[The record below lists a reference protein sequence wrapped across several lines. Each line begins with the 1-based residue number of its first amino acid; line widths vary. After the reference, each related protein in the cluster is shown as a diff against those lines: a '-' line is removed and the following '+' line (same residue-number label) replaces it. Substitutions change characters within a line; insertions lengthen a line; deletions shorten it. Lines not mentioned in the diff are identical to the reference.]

1 MKTVKLFLLATV
13 LLMTA
18 AAGAAPAPPAGGSAP
33 DGRKMIMAHSH
44 ADMTPELIAA
54 LKKAIPQ
61 YRAMTD
67 MEIHMSM
74 GGMGPDYQWNVSA
87 PQLRGSVGVL
97 VLTHGVGET
106 GDRIFKR
113 AIEPIGTKYPTSI
126 GIGMAMTH
134 SEPLQ
139 SAVDDLTKAG
149 AKTIILVPPLV
160 SKHNTIYRQ
169 WEYIFGWPT
178 AAEYLS
184 VPRVKTKLKL
194 VMAHTFDDS
203 PLFTQMLLD
212 HARELSKNPARE
224 AVMIVAHGPEDN
236 EDNLPDLAFL
246 NAHAVKVKAQG
257 GFAQVQAINLQDDA
271 FKPIRAAN
279 VRNLRKMITDAQ
291 ARGYDILVVPAVI
304 ASFGLQAKL
313 KQDLLGL
320 KYRFQEKGVSEHP
333 AFAKLLEQRIQ
344 EETAKLAASR

>member
-1 MKTVKLFLLATV
+1 MKSWMIFMLAAV
-13 LLMTA
+13 LTTATATA
-18 AAGAAPAPPAGGSAP
+18 AAPPASKP
-33 DGRKMIMAHSH
+33 DGRKMIMAHDH

-54 LKKAIPQ
+54 LKAAIPQ

-87 PQLRGSVGVL
+87 PQLRGKVGVL
-97 VLTHGVGET
+97 VLTHGVGDS
-106 GDRIFKR
+106 GDRVFKR
-113 AIEPIGTKYPTSI
+113 AVEPVGAKYPTSI

-149 AKTIILVPPLV
+149 AATIVLVPPMV
-160 SKHNTIYRQ
+160 SKHNTLYRQ

-178 AAEYLS
+178 ASEYLA
-184 VPRVKTKLKL
+184 VPKVKTKAKL
-194 VMAHTFDDS
+194 LMAEAFDDA

-212 HARELSKNPARE
+212 HAREISKNPARE
-224 AVMIVAHGPEDN
+224 AVMIVAHGPEDP
-236 EDNLPDLAFL
+236 EDNPPDLDYL
-246 NAHAVKVKAQG
+246 NRHAAKVKTQG
-257 GFAQVQAINLQDDA
+257 GFAEVQALNLQDDA

-279 VRNLRKMITDAQ
+279 VRKLRKMIADAQ

-320 KYRFQEKGVSEHP
+320 KYRFQEKGLSEHS

-344 EETAKLAASR
+344 ETIAKNKN

>member
-1 MKTVKLFLLATV
+1 MTTAKIMLLASALLAT
-13 LLMTA
+13 A
-18 AAGAAPAPPAGGSAP
+18 AARGAAPPAAGGSAP

-67 MEIHMSM
+67 MELHMNM

-97 VLTHGVGET
+97 LLTHGVGET

-113 AIEPIGTKYPTSI
+113 AIEPIGAKYPTSI

-139 SAVDDLTKAG
+139 SAVDDLARAG
-149 AKTIILVPPLV
+149 VKTIVLVPPLV
-160 SKHNTIYRQ
+160 SKYNTIYRQ

-184 VPRVKTKLKL
+184 VPKVKTRLRL
-194 VMAHTFDDS
+194 VMARTFDDS

-212 HARELSKNPARE
+212 NARELSKNPARE
-224 AVMIVAHGPEDN
+224 AVMIVAHGPEDY
-236 EDNLPDLAFL
+236 EDNVPDLAFL
-246 NAHAVKVKAQG
+246 TAHAAKIKAQG
-257 GFAQVQAINLQDDA
+257 GFAEVQAINLQDDA

-279 VRNLRKMITDAQ
+279 VRKLRKMITDAQ
-291 ARGYDILVVPAVI
+291 TRGYDILVVPAVI

-320 KYRFQEKGVSEHP
+320 RYRFQERGVSEHP

-344 EETAKLAASR
+344 EETARLATSR

>member
-1 MKTVKLFLLATV
+1 MKTKKILLLASA
-13 LLMTA
+13 LLVTA
-18 AAGAAPAPPAGGSAP
+18 AASGATTPPAGGSTP
-33 DGRKMIMAHSH
+33 DGRKMVMAHSH
-44 ADMTPELIAA
+44 SDMTPELIAA
-54 LKKAIPQ
+54 LRKAIPQ

-87 PQLRGSVGVL
+87 PQRRGNVGVL

-134 SEPLQ
+134 SQPLQ
-139 SAVDDLTKAG
+139 SSVDDLSKAG
-149 AKTIILVPPLV
+149 ARTIILVPPLV
-160 SKHNTIYRQ
+160 SKYNTIYRQ
-169 WEYIFGWPT
+169 WEYIFGWPA

-184 VPRVKTKLKL
+184 VPKVKTKVKL
-194 VMAHTFDDS
+194 VMARTFDDS

-212 HARELSKNPARE
+212 HARELSKNPSRE
-224 AVMIVAHGPEDN
+224 AVMIVAHGPEDY
-236 EDNLPDLAFL
+236 EDNGPDLAFL
-246 NAHAVKVKAQG
+246 IAHAAKIKTHG
-257 GFAQVQAINLQDDA
+257 GFAEVQAINLQDDA

-279 VRNLRKMITDAQ
+279 VRKLRKMITDAQ
-291 ARGYDILVVPAVI
+291 ARGYDVLVVPAVI